1 MLDFQYL
8 TLADKTEY
16 EKALLAGPS
25 RGCEYSFANLYLWG
39 RQKMTRLGDFFL
51 LFSQFNRR
59 TVYPF
64 PVGSGD
70 LRPALDAIIADAE
83 QRGIPCRITGLSEVD
98 MQLIEQLYP
107 GKFRFHCDRDSYDYI
122 YDIRE
127 LATLPGRKFQKKRNH
142 LNRFRT
148 AHPSCTVQP
157 IAELDIPAV
166 ESFAKQ
172 WYAAREAEDPQGDL
186 YMEKAALRGAL
197 AHYKELGLE
206 GLMLLEEGRILA
218 FTMGSFLSADT
229 VDVHFEKA
237 DPLADGAYPAINQA
251 FAQYLQEKYPH
262 ILYLNREDDMG
273 LEGLRKAKLSYN
285 PHRLAEKCWACL
297 LEEGHDY

>member
-8 TLADKTEY
+8 TLADKPAY
-16 EKALLAGPS
+16 EKALLEGPN

-39 RQKMTRLGDFFL
+39 RQKMARLEGFFL
-51 LFSQFNRR
+51 LFSQFSRR

-70 LRPALDAIIADAE
+70 LRLAIDAIMADAHG
-83 QRGIPCRITGLSEVD
+83 RGIPCRITGLGEVE

-107 GKFRFHCDRDSYDYI
+107 GKFRFHCDRDFYDYV
-122 YDIRE
+122 YDIQE

-142 LNRFRT
+142 LNRFRA
-148 AHPSCTVQP
+148 AHPHCSVQP
-157 IAELDIPAV
+157 ITELDIPAV
-166 ESFAKQ
+166 REFAGK
-172 WYAAREAEDPQGDL
+172 WYAAREAEDPSADL
-186 YMEKAALRGAL
+186 HMEKAALRGAL
-197 AHYKELGLE
+197 EHYGKLGLE
-206 GLMLLEEGRILA
+206 GLMLLEDGNLLA
-218 FTMGSFLSADT
+218 FTIGSFLSADT

-237 DPLADGAYPAINQA
+237 DGQTDGAYPAINQA
-251 FAQYLQEKYPH
+251 FAQYLHEKYPH

-285 PHRLAEKCWACL
+285 PHHLAEKCWACL

>member
-8 TLADKTEY
+8 TLADKPDY
-16 EKALLAGPS
+16 ELALLNGPS

-39 RQKMTRLGDFFL
+39 RQKMTRLDGFYL
-51 LFSQFNRR
+51 LFSQFDRR

-70 LRPALDAIIADAE
+70 LRIALDAIMDDAQ

-98 MQLIEQLYP
+98 MQLIEQIYP
-107 GKFRFHCDRDSYDYI
+107 GKFRFHCDRDFYDYVYAI
-122 YDIRE
+122 EE
-127 LATLPGRKFQKKRNH
+127 LAILPGRKFQKKRNH
-142 LNRFRT
+142 LNRFRA
-148 AHPSCTVQP
+148 AHPGYTLKP
-157 IAELDIPAV
+157 ITEADIPAV
-166 ESFAKQ
+166 QAFARQ
-172 WYAAREAEDPQGDL
+172 WYADREAEDPKSDL

-197 AHYKELGLE
+197 EHYKELELE
-206 GLMLLEEGRILA
+206 GLMLLEDGNILA

-237 DPLADGAYPAINQA
+237 LSQVDGAYAAINQG
-251 FAQYLQEKYPH
+251 FAQHLHEKYPH

-285 PHRLAEKCWACL
+285 PHHLGEKCWACL